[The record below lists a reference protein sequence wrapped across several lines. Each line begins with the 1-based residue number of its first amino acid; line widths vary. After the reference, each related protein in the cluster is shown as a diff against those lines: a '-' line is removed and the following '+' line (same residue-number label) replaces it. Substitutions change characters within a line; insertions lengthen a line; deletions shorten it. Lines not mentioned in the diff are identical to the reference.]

1 MRTTALLVEEPGGDF
16 TFAEVELD
24 EPREDEVLVRIVA
37 TGLCHTDLTVP
48 TMLPQEMLPTVV
60 GHEGTGVV
68 EKVGAAVSGIEVGDH
83 VVLSFRSCRAC
94 GPCEAGDVGYC
105 EQSLLLNYMGMRP
118 DGSTT
123 MKRADGDHA
132 GSTVFGNFFG
142 QSSLARHALA
152 YADNCVVVDKAL
164 DLTRLAPFACGFQ
177 TGAGTVLNVL
187 DPATDESIVVFG
199 AGAVGLAAVAVA
211 RGLGVETV
219 VVVDPVAARRAV
231 AEGYGAVTIDP
242 TETDAG
248 SVEDRVKALTAGGA
262 SYAIDTTAIADV
274 VLQAQRSLRSRGM
287 LVALGLGAAEYR
299 IDAIDLLQS
308 GKIVRSS
315 IEGEADPLVTIP
327 QLIALREAGRFDVD
341 HLVATYPFERIADAV
356 ADSKSGRVV
365 KPVLVWGE

>member
-1 MRTTALLVEEPGGDF
+1 MRTTVVLVEEPGADF

-24 EPREDEVLVRIVA
+24 EPRPDEVLVRIVA

-48 TMLPQEMLPTVV
+48 TLLPAEMMPTVM

-68 EKVGAAVSGIEVGDH
+68 EQVGADVVGIEVGDH
-83 VVLSFRSCRAC
+83 VVVSFRSCRTC
-94 GPCEAGDVGYC
+94 GPCQAGDVGYC
-105 EQSLLLNYMGMRP
+105 EQSLLLNYMGMRG

-123 MKRADGDHA
+123 MKRRQENGE
-132 GSTVFGNFFG
+132 SQTVFGSFFG

-152 YADNCVVVDKAL
+152 YADNCVVVDKRL

-177 TGAGTVLNVL
+177 TGAGTVLTVL
-187 DPATDESIVVFG
+187 DPAPGEPLVVFG
-199 AGAVGLAAVAVA
+199 AGAVGLAAVAAA

-231 AEGYGAVTIDP
+231 AEGYGATTLDP
-242 TETDAG
+242 TDETDG
-248 SVEDRVKALTAGGA
+248 PVPDRVKALTGGGA
-262 SYAIDTTAIADV
+262 AYAIDTTAIAAV
-274 VLQAQRSLRSRGM
+274 VLQAQHSLRSRGL
-287 LVALGLGAAEYR
+287 LVALGLGAAEYT

-315 IEGEADPLVTIP
+315 IEGEADPLRTIP
-327 QLIALREAGRFDVD
+327 ELIALREAGRLDVD
-341 HLVATYPFERIADAV
+341 HLVTTYPFERIADAV
-356 ADSKSGRVV
+356 ADAKAGSVV